1 MVIWQVAN
9 KEKKNTAKKER
20 VNSFGFYA
28 LNGDK
33 RLFYKRF
40 VQERRCYQ
48 FLEEMRDKNI
58 GKRIVVILDNFSAQK
73 SSIFGI
79 SQIFDLQILT

>member
-1 MVIWQVAN
+1 MRI
-9 KEKKNTAKKER
+9 KKNTAKKEG

-28 LNGDK
+28 LNGESVYSTKDSSK
-33 RLFYKRF
+33 KED
-40 VQERRCYQ
+40 VIE
-48 FLEEMRDKNI
+48 FLEEMRDKNR

-79 SQIFDLQILT
+79 SQIFDLQILA